1 MVEFISDAI
10 RTRRNLCVWER
21 EGFKLKT
28 SNYISLISISII
40 LFLLELSLGV
50 CISQRIFHC
59 WIYWHKVVHLLS
71 SLISIESAVM
81 SYFSFQ
87 ILVICVSFFFFFLWS
102 VWLEF
107 YQFYW
112 FSQRTDFWFYLT
124 FSIVF
129 TLSIPLTS
137 ILIIFFHLL
146 TSDWIFFSFSSLLG
160 RNWRSLFWDL
170 SFFSSNIVIS
180 AIISPLSSTSAAPY
194 IF

>member
-1 MVEFISDAI
+1 MLSEPEGI
-10 RTRRNLCVWER
+10 CVCMR
-21 EGFKLKT
+21 EGFKLQT
-28 SNYISLISISII
+28 SNYISLISMSII
-40 LFLLELSLGV
+40 LFLLELALVV

-71 SLISIESAVM
+71 SLISVESAVM

-87 ILVICVSFFFFFLWS
+87 ILVICLLFFFFWS

-112 FSQRTDFWFYLT
+112 FSQRTSFWFHLT

-129 TLSIPLTS
+129 TLSIPLISTL
-137 ILIIFFHLL
+137 ILIIFFLLL
-146 TSDWIFFSFSSLLG
+146 TSDWIFYSFSSFLG

-170 SFFSSNIVIS
+170 SFF
-180 AIISPLSSTSAAPY
+180 
-194 IF
+194 FF